1 MFRTDS
7 FILSTN
13 LSYPMSLTKAVNTRK
28 GGCVDPPARICRR
41 RAVANLELEMNAPP
55 NPPLAGTDVVVV
67 AQMQLM

>member
-1 MFRTDS
+1 
-7 FILSTN
+7 
-13 LSYPMSLTKAVNTRK
+13 MSLTKAVNTRK